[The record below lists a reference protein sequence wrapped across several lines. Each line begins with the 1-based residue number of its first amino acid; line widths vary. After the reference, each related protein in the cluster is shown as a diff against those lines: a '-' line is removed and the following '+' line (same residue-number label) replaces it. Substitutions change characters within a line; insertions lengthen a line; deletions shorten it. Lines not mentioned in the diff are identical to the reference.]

1 MGRTQNLFGM
11 IKKYLHAAEH
21 HIPPHPALR
30 QDSDDFTP
38 PIAMRAATS
47 RLVRLYSNKNLSL
60 SLMKLEPCDTKT
72 LHTKQPLK

>member
-1 MGRTQNLFGM
+1 M

-21 HIPPHPALR
+21 HIPPLR
-30 QDSDDFTP
+30 KDSDDFTP
-38 PIAMRAATS
+38 PIAMRAAAS

-60 SLMKLEPCDTKT
+60 SLMKLEPSDTKT